1 MEPTSGAGGGT
12 WHALQVRRTVL
23 RKSIHTLYIPSASG
37 ITLYAQ
43 LTGLVGL
50 YGTPERPAREAAF
63 RLPDDVCIIPPGLS
77 RTLLVAAKGDVPAA
91 VASLTV
97 PPETL
102 HRFVDEEDLPSR
114 ITLLRDV
121 FPGLR
126 LDPVLAAT
134 VRALVVASEAGADDL
149 YAQSAAQ
156 FIAAHVLAPH
166 TDGAVRP
173 AGTLSALQLETL
185 VSYMRENLGRP
196 VSLDDLASLVSFSR
210 FHFVRC
216 FKAATGSTPYRYLT
230 ELRIDL
236 SRKYLESGNDTIALI
251 GQRCGFSGPEHFS
264 RSFRRVMGCTP
275 SQYRAM
281 RT

>member
-1 MEPTSGAGGGT
+1 MEAISGAGGGT
-12 WHALQVRRTVL
+12 WHALQVRRAAL
-23 RKSIHTLYIPSASG
+23 RKSVRTLYIPSSSG

-43 LTGLVGL
+43 LSGLVEL
-50 YGTPERPAREAAF
+50 YGTRERPSQEEAF
-63 RLPDDVCIIPPGLS
+63 RLADDVYIIPPGPS
-77 RTLLVAAKGDVPAA
+77 RTLFVAAKGDVPAT

-97 PPETL
+97 PQETL

-114 ITLLRDV
+114 LTQLRDM
-121 FPGLR
+121 FPAVR
-126 LDPVLAAT
+126 FDPVLALT
-134 VRALVVASEAGADDL
+134 VRALVVASEAGADEL
-149 YAQSAAQ
+149 YAQAATQ
-156 FIAAHVLAPH
+156 FIAAHLLAAH
-166 TDGAVRP
+166 TDGAVRS
-173 AGTLSALQLETL
+173 AGALSSLQLETVL
-185 VSYMRENLGRP
+185 SYMRENLGRP

-210 FHFVRC
+210 FHFVRR

-230 ELRIDL
+230 ELRIDM
-236 SRKYLESGNDTIALI
+236 SRKYLESGNDTITRI